1 MIVSIEWHEWVR
13 QCEKIPTVLIMD
25 ETQMIYESME
35 KVDVSMKGTGTAEE
49 FWDVIKVCLQGS
61 NLNVIMFAAYGYGA
75 KSEGLSTP
83 LYISEYNSMSLTD
96 IRFTDKELEEYVKIY
111 CERNFGLSSDDCIIS
126 QFILYIN
133 YVTAGHAGFVRHIL
147 QSTKDEM
154 QSKIRNVELTWK
166 EIYKYLHSSIFDQT
180 INNCRAVPKLDKFS
194 ETQKKICERVHLNGS
209 TRFLDKDDNHKY
221 LIRTGVCVVHNLENL
236 CFSAPLI
243 ERSFFQQHY
252 GSEIRAS
259 STPGSLYEFI
269 VKTFTIICNE
279 SNEILKYSLGAGAD
293 KTLLEQTWQKE
304 FYRAGTRALGEKYF
318 LSCEVGPHFK
328 SKGYIDFYVSELDWA
343 IKLLRE
349 GLDMEGHNRFDETIG
364 TYKEIVEVAKEIAII
379 DIRSKSKKVQNVKE
393 RFVHVSYSDN
403 YNSFMIECLDKE
415 KIEIKFKKLV

>member
-1 MIVSIEWHEWVR
+1 
-13 QCEKIPTVLIMD
+13 
-25 ETQMIYESME
+25 
-35 KVDVSMKGTGTAEE
+35 
-49 FWDVIKVCLQGS
+49 
-61 NLNVIMFAAYGYGA
+61 
-75 KSEGLSTP
+75 
-83 LYISEYNSMSLTD
+83 
-96 IRFTDKELEEYVKIY
+96 
-111 CERNFGLSSDDCIIS
+111 
-126 QFILYIN
+126 
-133 YVTAGHAGFVRHIL
+133 
-147 QSTKDEM
+147 M

-166 EIYKYLHSSIFDQT
+166 EIYKYLHSPRFDRT

-194 ETQKKICERVHLNGS
+194 EMQKKICESVHLNGS
-209 TRFLDKDDNHKY
+209 TLFLDNDDNHKY
-221 LIRTGVCVVHNLENL
+221 LIRTGVFVVNNLGHL

-252 GSEIRAS
+252 GSKIRAS

-343 IKLLRE
+343 IELLRE
-349 GLDMEGHNRFDETIG
+349 GLDMEGHNRRFDETIG
-364 TYKEIVEVAKEIAII
+364 TYKEIVEVAKETAII
-379 DIRSKSKKVQNVKE
+379 DIRSKSKKVQDVKE